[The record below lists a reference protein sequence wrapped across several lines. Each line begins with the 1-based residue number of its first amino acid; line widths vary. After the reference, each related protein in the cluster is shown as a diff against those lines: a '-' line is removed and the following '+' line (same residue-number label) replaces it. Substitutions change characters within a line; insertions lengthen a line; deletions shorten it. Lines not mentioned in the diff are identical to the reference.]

1 MTERLE
7 YAGLFTDLEIGVV
20 KNVINEVR
28 RQWPCLEKEDFDD
41 LLQSCLVKWW
51 TVKNTYDPNSDTSLS
66 TYMAVVIWNH
76 LYNLKDNLLSDSRI
90 ISGKTVSL
98 DQPANDDD
106 DSPQLINCIPAPDH
120 LASFELKLTI
130 QVSLSALSA
139 RQQELCRLLGE
150 EGLSVADACKFL
162 KTSKMTI
169 YKDIKRIRSVF
180 ENQNLRGI

>member
-51 TVKNTYDPNSDTSLS
+51 TVKNTYDENSGTSLS
-66 TYMAVVIWNH
+66 TYMAAVIWKH
-76 LYNLKDNLLSDSRI
+76 LYNLKENRLCDSRI

-98 DQPANDDD
+98 DQPTNDDK
-106 DSPQLINCIPAPDH
+106 DSPQLIDRIPAPDYLH
-120 LASFELKLTI
+120 FFELKLTI
-130 QVSLSALSA
+130 QVSLSALSE

-150 EGLSVADACKFL
+150 EGLSLTDAVKYL
-162 KTSKMTI
+162 KASRMTV
-169 YKDIKRIRSVF
+169 YRDIKRIRSVF
-180 ENQNLRGI
+180 EKQNLRGI